1 MGTANVALV
10 LVLAIGL
17 VVLLGGGRTL
27 PRLMRAWSAS
37 REEQEL
43 RRERLK
49 QAKLETEILEEK
61 LRNEILRDVSARD
74 EERGGQS

>member
-1 MGTANVALV
+1 MATANVALV
-10 LVLAIGL
+10 LVLGL
-17 VVLLGGGRTL
+17 GLAFLLGGGSAL

-37 REEQEL
+37 RAEQEL

-74 EERGGQS
+74 EEHGR